1 MSADEHDLSGKTVR
15 GIAWVSIG
23 RVAAQLVQTVTVIAL
38 MRLLTPEDFG
48 VMAMVIVFTGLA
60 TAVCSLGFSMAL
72 VQAPEA
78 SPELLDTAFWTV
90 LAISVLAAGL
100 MVLAAPAIESYYREP
115 ALAGF
120 TVWMA
125 LHPLAANLNLVPRS
139 ILRRQMRFGAA
150 SAAEVAGLVIGSG
163 GAVILAF
170 RGAGAF
176 SLVFQ
181 LVVSHAVTA
190 LVGTVIV
197 GWYPRLRWSRTSAA
211 SLWSYGRAVTGFDL
225 FSQAE
230 VQMAP
235 FLIGRYLGDTAVG
248 FYTRG
253 FSLLV
258 GPVRLLGD
266 TIWQV
271 MLSALSLIQN
281 DLERVR
287 NAFSRAVAL
296 MIFVLAPAMVGMA
309 LVADALVP
317 LVLGDQWM
325 ELIPVVQAMAIAALL
340 NSAISATY
348 WLHTSQNTTGPM
360 FSFGVVRFVVVALF
374 VGGALPSASIVTVAW
389 AFAASQAVLLVL
401 AYRLTRG
408 LFDIGLLDLLRAVR
422 GGLATSVAMGLV
434 VWSVRPLLGEV
445 SMGID
450 LGIRILVG
458 VVAYV
463 VLGAVLA
470 RQEVREL
477 RDIAARF
484 GVGSARA

>member
-1 MSADEHDLSGKTVR
+1 MSADERDLSGKTVR
-15 GIAWVSIG
+15 SIAWVGMG
-23 RVAAQLVQTVTVIAL
+23 RVAAQLVQTATVIAL

-100 MVLAAPAIESYYREP
+100 IVLAAPAIESYYREP
-115 ALAGF
+115 TMGGF
-120 TVWMA
+120 IVWMA
-125 LHPLAANLNLVPRS
+125 LHPLAGNLNLVPRS

-170 RGAGAF
+170 RGAGAY

-181 LVVSHAVTA
+181 LVASHGATA

-197 GWYPRLRWSRTSAA
+197 GYYPRLRWSRTSAA
-211 SLWSYGRAVTGFDL
+211 SLWSYGRAVTGFEL
-225 FSQAE
+225 FSLAE

-253 FSLLV
+253 FSLLL

-271 MLSALSLIQN
+271 MLSALSLIQD

-287 NAFSRAVAL
+287 SAFSRAVAL
-296 MIFVLAPAMVGMA
+296 MIFVLAPAMVGTA
-309 LVADALVP
+309 LVADTLVP
-317 LVLGDQWM
+317 LVLGDQWV
-325 ELIPVVQAMAIAALL
+325 ELIPVVQVMTIAALL
-340 NSAISATY
+340 NSAITATY
-348 WLHTSQNTTGPM
+348 WLHTSQNTTGPL
-360 FSFGVVRFVVVALF
+360 FSFGVVQFVVVALF

-408 LFDIGLLDLLRAVR
+408 LFDIGLLNLLRAVR
-422 GGLATSVAMGLV
+422 GGLAAAVAMGLV

-445 SMGID
+445 SVGID
-450 LGIRILVG
+450 LAIRILVG
-458 VVAYV
+458 VVVYV
-463 VLGAVLA
+463 VLAAVLA

-477 RDIAARF
+477 RAIAARF
-484 GVGSARA
+484 GVGSARP

>member
-1 MSADEHDLSGKTVR
+1 MPAEEGDLRAATVR
-15 GIAWVSIG
+15 GVAWVSVG
-23 RVAAQLVQTVTVIAL
+23 RVAAQLIQTVAVIAL

-48 VMAMVIVFTGLA
+48 IMAMVIVFTSLA
-60 TAVCSLGFSMAL
+60 SVMSSLGFSMAL

-100 MVLAAPAIESYYREP
+100 VVLAAPAIESYYREP
-115 ALAGF
+115 TLAGF

-125 LHPLAANLNLVPRS
+125 MHPLVANLNVVPRS

-150 SAAEVAGLVIGSG
+150 SAAEVAGLIVGSG
-163 GAVILAF
+163 GAVVLAF

-190 LVGTVIV
+190 LVGTAIV
-197 GWYPRLRWSRTSAA
+197 GWYPRLRWSRASAA
-211 SLWSYGRAVTGFDL
+211 SLWAYGWAVTGFDAL
-225 FSQAE
+225 SHLEGQL
-230 VQMAP
+230 AP

-253 FSLLV
+253 VSLLL

-271 MLSALSLIQN
+271 MLSALSLIQD

-296 MIFVLAPAMVGMA
+296 VMFVLAPAMVGAA

-317 LVLGDQWM
+317 FVLGDQWM
-325 ELIPVVQAMAIAALL
+325 ELIPVVQAMAIAGLL
-340 NSAISATY
+340 SSAIGVTY
-348 WLHTSQNTTGPM
+348 WLHTSQNTTGPL
-360 FSFGVVRFVVVALF
+360 FSFGIARFVVVALF
-374 VGGALPSASIVTVAW
+374 VGGALPSGSIATIAW

-408 LFDIGLLDLLRAVR
+408 LFDVGLLDLFGAVR
-422 GGLATSVAMGLV
+422 GGLAAAAAMGLV

-445 SMGID
+445 PMGVD

-458 VVAYV
+458 AVAYV
-463 VLGAVLA
+463 GLGIVLA
-470 RQEVREL
+470 REEVREL
-477 RDIAARF
+477 RDIATRF
-484 GVGSARA
+484 GIGSARA

>member
-1 MSADEHDLSGKTVR
+1 MPTEENDLSAATVR
-15 GIAWVSIG
+15 GIAWVSVG
-23 RVAAQLVQTVTVIAL
+23 RVAAQLIQTVAVIAL
-38 MRLLTPEDFG
+38 MRLLIPEDFG
-48 VMAMVIVFTGLA
+48 IMAMVIVFTALA
-60 TAVCSLGFSMAL
+60 TAISSLGFSMAL

-100 MVLAAPAIESYYREP
+100 LVLAAPAIESYYREP
-115 ALAGF
+115 TMGGF
-120 TVWMA
+120 IVWMA

-190 LVGTVIV
+190 LVGAATV
-197 GWYPRLRWSRTSAA
+197 GWYPRLRWSRASAA
-211 SLWSYGRAVTGFDL
+211 SLWAYGLPVTGFDL
-225 FSQAE
+225 FSQLE
-230 VQMAP
+230 GQLAP
-235 FLIGRYLGDTAVG
+235 FLIGRYLGSTAVG

-253 FSLLV
+253 FSLLL

-271 MLSALSLIQN
+271 MLSALSLIQD

-287 NAFSRAVAL
+287 RAFSRAVAL
-296 MIFVLAPAMVGMA
+296 MIFVLAPAMVGTA

-317 LVLGDQWM
+317 FVLGDQWV
-325 ELIPVVQAMAIAALL
+325 ELIPVVQAMTLAALL
-340 NSAISATY
+340 SSAIGATY
-348 WLHTSQNTTGPM
+348 WLHTSQNTTGPL
-360 FSFGVVRFVVVALF
+360 FSFGVVRLVVVALF
-374 VGGALPSASIVTVAW
+374 VGGALPSGSITTVAW
-389 AFAASQAVLLVL
+389 AFAASQAVLLVP

-408 LFDIGLLDLLRAVR
+408 LFDVGLLDLLRAVR
-422 GGLATSVAMGLV
+422 GGLAASVAMGLV

-445 SMGID
+445 PMGID

-463 VLGAVLA
+463 GLGIVLA
-470 RQEVREL
+470 REEVREL
-477 RDIAARF
+477 REIAARF

>member
-1 MSADEHDLSGKTVR
+1 MPTEEGGLRGATVR

-48 VMAMVIVFTGLA
+48 LMAMVIVFTALA
-60 TAVCSLGFSMAL
+60 TVLSSLGFSMAI

-78 SPELLDTAFWTV
+78 SPELLDTAFWSV

-100 MVLAAPAIESYYREP
+100 VLLAAPAIESYYREP
-115 ALAGF
+115 TLAGF

-125 LHPLAANLNLVPRS
+125 LHPLAANLNVVPRS

-150 SAAEVAGLVIGSG
+150 PAAEVAGLVIGSG
-163 GAVILAF
+163 GAVILAL

-181 LVVSHAVTA
+181 LVASHAVTA
-190 LVGTVIV
+190 LVGAGLVR
-197 GWYPRLRWSRTSAA
+197 WWPRLRWSRASAA
-211 SLWSYGRAVTGFDL
+211 SLWAYGWAVTGFDL
-225 FSQAE
+225 FSQLEA
-230 VQMAP
+230 QLAP
-235 FLIGRYLGDTAVG
+235 FLIGRYLGNTAVG

-253 FSLLV
+253 FSLLL

-271 MLSALSLIQN
+271 MLSALSLIQD

-287 NAFSRAVAL
+287 SAFSRAVAL
-296 MIFVLAPAMVGMA
+296 MTFVLAPAMVGTA

-317 LVLGDQWM
+317 FALGDQWM
-325 ELIPVVQAMAIAALL
+325 ELIPVVQAMTVAALL
-340 NSAISATY
+340 SSAIGATY
-348 WLHTSQNTTGPM
+348 WLHTSLNTTREL

-374 VGGALPSASIVTVAW
+374 VGGALLSGSIVTVAW
-389 AFAASQAVLLVL
+389 AFAASQGVLLVL
-401 AYRLTRG
+401 AYRLIRR
-408 LFDIGLLDLLRAVR
+408 LFDVGLLDLLGAVR
-422 GGLATSVAMGLV
+422 GGLAAAAAMGLV

-445 SMGID
+445 PMGID

-463 VLGAVLA
+463 IFGAVLA
-470 RQEVREL
+470 RREVREL
-477 RDIAARF
+477 RDIATRS
-484 GVGSARA
+484 GVGSARP